1 MQTCEQNIS
10 ALKQSPLLP
19 QALAELNAFWKDEQA
34 RREKFLA
41 DMDESTKS
49 EFIEGNIV
57 LHSPAK
63 HQHNA
68 AIKALVQLAGTYVDV
83 HHLGIVLAEHA
94 MLHLTRN
101 NFEPDVV
108 FWSHKKTKDIK
119 ADTMLYPAPD
129 WICEVL
135 SPSTGKIDRGIKFLD
150 YALHGVAEYWVVD
163 PEKQELEQYLLKDD
177 AYELSMK
184 SSSGIVKCKAIPGFT
199 FTIEAIFDKDERLA
213 VLRQFLNH
221 PS

>member
-41 DMDESTKS
+41 DMDESTKA

-63 HQHNA
+63 EKHNA
-68 AIKALVQLAGTYVDV
+68 AVKCLLLLVGTFVEVHELGTVQGEKAMV
-83 HHLGIVLAEHA
+83 
-94 MLHLTRN
+94 HLTRN
-101 NFEPDVV
+101 NFEPDLA
-108 FWSHKKTKDIK
+108 FWSHEKAKDIK
-119 ADTMLYPAPD
+119 PDTMLYPAPD
-129 WICEVL
+129 WVCEVL
-135 SPSTGKIDRGIKFLD
+135 SPSTAKTDRGIKHVD
-150 YALHGVAEYWVVD
+150 YALHGVSEYWMLD
-163 PEKQELEQYLLKDD
+163 PDKQQLEQYFLKENT
-177 AYELSMK
+177 YELSLK
-184 SSSGIVKCKAIPGFT
+184 SKSGIVESKTIRGLSFP
-199 FTIEAIFDKDERLA
+199 IEAIFDKDERLA